1 PAFPFAV
8 GCIRSAT
15 CMTRGCGSLAD
26 PRYTRSCPSP
36 ASREL
41 FFGVALAFQVAAHSK
56 DIMAAY
62 RHAAKALVSALAAA
76 AIPAC
81 RRDCCGPDRGLS
93 LFVGVRVDSAAFRS
107 RGEFALELV
116 PADQTGQTLVTDAWT
131 ISGTLVS
138 PVAGGLPLTSQRVE
152 PPDTQLTAAAID
164 IDDSP
169 SMAYS
174 DPQRVRA
181 S

>member
-1 PAFPFAV
+1 MFTTRGEARARSDTVPDFPFAV

-15 CMTRGCGSLAD
+15 CMTRRCGSLVD
-26 PRYTRSCPSP
+26 PRYPRWRPSP

-41 FFGVALAFQVAAHSK
+41 IPGVALAFQVAAHSE

-62 RHAAKALVSALAAA
+62 RHAAKALVSALAVAA
-76 AIPAC
+76 VPAC
-81 RRDCCGPDRGLS
+81 RRDCCGPDRVLT

-131 ISGTLVS
+131 ISGTLVRSEEHTSELQS
-138 PVAGGLPLTSQRVE
+138 PCNLVCRLL
-152 PPDTQLTAAAID
+152 
-164 IDDSP
+164 
-169 SMAYS
+169 
-174 DPQRVRA
+174 
-181 S
+181 